1 MPDRYQ
7 QLANTPLGK
16 LVTQQV
22 GLPAP
27 SVLERYRPGQPVI
40 SGPVLLGAPA
50 GSGEAGS
57 AGAGSGGPRLAGAI
71 AATLKAIDA
80 EVATPMDEPVR
91 TAVAG
96 ADLAAAIFN
105 PDAAPPE
112 QRFKGVLLDASGLR
126 TVEELALAY
135 EFLHAAARRVRSSGR
150 IVVLGTP
157 PAHAGGPDEAVAQ
170 RALEGLMRSLGKEAR
185 RGATA
190 QLVYVEPGA
199 EDQLEST
206 LRFLLSPRSAYVSGQ
221 VIRIGERV
229 AGEGGADIDWGAPL
243 DGKVA
248 LVTGAARGIGAAIA
262 EVLARDGAF
271 VVGLDVEPMAAE
283 LTTVTRAVGG
293 SAMTADV
300 TDPGAPAAIAER
312 LLAEHEGVDI
322 VVHNAGVTRDR
333 TIGRMTPQQWSMV
346 LAINLAAPQRITAEL
361 IERKAIRRNGR
372 VVCLS
377 SMNGIAGAAGQTN
390 YATSKAGLIGFV
402 EAQAPALA
410 KKGISVNAVAP
421 GFIETPMTAAMPF
434 GPREAGRR
442 MNSLAQG
449 GLPVDV
455 AETIAW
461 LAWPASAGV
470 TGNVVRVCGQSLIGA

>member
-40 SGPVLLGAPA
+40 SGPVLLGAP
-50 GSGEAGS
+50 G
-57 AGAGSGGPRLAGAI
+57 GAEGPRLAGAI

-96 ADLAAAIFN
+96 ADLAATIFN

-112 QRFKGVLLDASGLR
+112 QRFKGVVLDASGLR
-126 TVEELALAY
+126 TVEDLALAY
-135 EFLHAAARRVRSSGR
+135 EFLHPAARRVRSSGR

-170 RALEGLMRSLGKEAR
+170 RALEGLVRSLGKEAR
-185 RGATA
+185 RGVTA

-221 VIRIGERV
+221 VIGVGPRV
-229 AGEGGADIDWGAPL
+229 AIGPRPPKVDWGSPL
-243 DGKVA
+243 AGKVA

-283 LTTVTRAVGG
+283 LTTVTRALGG

-300 TDPGAPAAIAER
+300 TDPGAPADIAER
-312 LLAEHEGVDI
+312 LLAEHGGVDI

-333 TIGRMTPQQWSMV
+333 TIGRMTPQQWSTV
-346 LAINLAAPQRITAEL
+346 LAINLVAPQRITAEL
-361 IERKAIRRNGR
+361 VERKAIRRNGR

-449 GLPVDV
+449 GLPIDV
-455 AETIAW
+455 AETISW

>member
-7 QLANTPLGK
+7 QLVNTPIGK
-16 LVTQQV
+16 LLTKQA

-27 SVLERYRPGQPVI
+27 PILERYRAGQPVI
-40 SGPVLLGAPA
+40 SGTVLLGAPQV
-50 GSGEAGS
+50 SQP
-57 AGAGSGGPRLAGAI
+57 PRLA
-71 AATLKAIDA
+71 AAVAETLRDVRAQVQTA
-80 EVATPMDEPVR
+80 MDEPLR
-91 TAVAG
+91 EIVAQAG
-96 ADLAAAIFN
+96 LAAAIFN
-105 PDAAPPE
+105 PDAAAE
-112 QRFKGVLLDASGLR
+112 QLRFKALVFDATGLR
-126 TVEELALAY
+126 SAEDLLAAY
-135 EFLHAAARRVRSSGR
+135 EFFRAAARRVSPSGR

-157 PAHAGGPDEAVAQ
+157 PPAAGDAQAAVAQ
-170 RALEGLMRSLGKEAR
+170 QALEGLVRSLGKEAR

-190 QLVYVEPGA
+190 QLVYVAPGA
-199 EDQLEST
+199 EDQLDST

-221 VIRIGERV
+221 VIEVGERV
-229 AGEGGADIDWGAPL
+229 AAPGKVDWASPL
-243 DGKVA
+243 NGKVA

-271 VVGLDVEPMAAE
+271 VVGLDVEPMAADLE
-283 LTTVTRAVGG
+283 RVTRAIGG

-300 TDPGAPAAIAER
+300 TADEAPAQIAER
-312 LLAEHEGVDI
+312 LLAEHDGVDVI
-322 VVHNAGVTRDR
+322 VHNAGVTRDK
-333 TIGRMTPQQWSMV
+333 TIGRMTESQWSTV
-346 LAINLAAPQRITAEL
+346 LAINLIAPQRITAEL
-361 IERKAIRRNGR
+361 LERKAIRRNGR

-390 YATSKAGLIGFV
+390 YAASKAGLIGFV
-402 EAQAPALA
+402 DAQAPVLA
-410 KKGISVNAVAP
+410 KRAITINAVAP

-442 MNSLAQG
+442 MNSLSQG

>member
-7 QLANTPLGK
+7 QLVNTPLGK
-16 LVTQQV
+16 LVTRQV

-27 SVLERYRPGQPVI
+27 PILERYRPGGPVI
-40 SGPVLLGAPA
+40 EGAVLLGAP
-50 GSGEAGS
+50 GE
-57 AGAGSGGPRLAGAI
+57 PRLAGAV
-71 AATLKAIDA
+71 AAALSAAGA
-80 EVATPMDEPVR
+80 ETSTPMEEPVR
-91 TAVAG
+91 TAAAQAG
-96 ADLAAAIFN
+96 LRAAIFN
-105 PDAAPPE
+105 PDAATPG
-112 QRFKGVLLDASGLR
+112 QRFKALVLDASGLR
-126 TVEELALAY
+126 RAEDLEHAY
-135 EFLHAAARRVRSSGR
+135 AFFHDSARRLRSSGR

-157 PAHAGGPDEAVAQ
+157 PGAAGAPEEAVAQ
-170 RALEGLMRSLGKEAR
+170 RALEGLVRSLGKEAR

-221 VIRIGERV
+221 VISVGPRV
-229 AGEGGADIDWGAPL
+229 ADEGATDIDWAAPL
-243 DGKVA
+243 QGKVA

-271 VVGLDVEPMAAE
+271 VVGLDVEPMASE
-283 LTTVTRAVGG
+283 LQAVTRSLGG

-300 TDPGAPAAIAER
+300 TADDAPAQIAEQ
-312 LLAEHEGVDI
+312 LLSEHEGVDI
-322 VVHNAGVTRDR
+322 VVHNAGVTRDK
-333 TIGRMTPQQWSMV
+333 TIGRMTGAQWSTVMD
-346 LAINLAAPQRITAEL
+346 INLIAPQRITAEL
-361 IERKAIRRNGR
+361 LERKAIRRNGR
-372 VVCLS
+372 VICLS

-402 EAQAPALA
+402 EANASALA
-410 KKGISVNAVAP
+410 TQGVSVNAVAP
-421 GFIETPMTAAMPF
+421 GFIETPMTASMPF

-442 MNSLAQG
+442 MNSLSQG
-449 GLPVDV
+449 GLPIDV

>member
-40 SGPVLLGAPA
+40 SGPVLLGAP
-50 GSGEAGS
+50 GE
-57 AGAGSGGPRLAGAI
+57 PRLAPAI

-96 ADLAAAIFN
+96 ADLAATIFN

-112 QRFKGVLLDASGLR
+112 QRFKGVVLDASGLR
-126 TVEELALAY
+126 TVEDLALAY
-135 EFLHAAARRVRSSGR
+135 EFLHPAARRVRSSGR

-170 RALEGLMRSLGKEAR
+170 RALEGLVRSLGKEAR

-221 VIRIGERV
+221 VIGVGPRV
-229 AGEGGADIDWGAPL
+229 AIGPRPPQLNWGSPL

-248 LVTGAARGIGAAIA
+248 LVTGAAQGIGAAIA

-271 VVGLDVEPMAAE
+271 VVGLDVEPMTTE
-283 LTTVTRAVGG
+283 LTTVTRALGG

-300 TDPGAPAAIAER
+300 TDPSAPAGIAER
-312 LLAEHEGVDI
+312 LLAEHGGVDI

-333 TIGRMTPQQWSMV
+333 TIGRMTPQQWSTV
-346 LAINLAAPQRITAEL
+346 LAINLVAPQRITAEL
-361 IERKAIRRNGR
+361 VKRKAIRRNGR

-449 GLPVDV
+449 GLPIDV
-455 AETIAW
+455 AETISW

>member
-7 QLANTPLGK
+7 QLTNTPLGK
-16 LVTQQV
+16 LVTRQI

-27 SVLERYRPGQPVI
+27 PILDRYRPGQPVI

-50 GSGEAGS
+50 QA
-57 AGAGSGGPRLAGAI
+57 RLARSVAG
-71 AATLKAIDA
+71 TLAAIDA
-80 EVATPMDEPVR
+80 EVLTEMDEPVR
-91 TAVAG
+91 SAVAEAG
-96 ADLAAAIFN
+96 LAAAIFN
-105 PDAAPPE
+105 ADAAPAE
-112 QRFKGVLLDASGLR
+112 QRFKALVLDASGLR
-126 TVEELALAY
+126 TAEDLTAAY
-135 EFLHAAARRVRSSGR
+135 AFFHDTARRVGPSGR

-157 PAHAGGPDEAVAQ
+157 PRAATDPEEAVAQ
-170 RALEGLMRSLGKEAR
+170 RALEGLVRSLGKEAR

-221 VIRIGERV
+221 VITVGPRV
-229 AGEGGADIDWGAPL
+229 AAPGKVDWVSPL
-243 DGKVA
+243 NGKVA

-262 EVLARDGAF
+262 EVLCRDGAF
-271 VVGLDVEPMAAE
+271 VVGLDIEPMAGE
-283 LTTVTRAVGG
+283 LTTVTRALGG
-293 SAMTADV
+293 GAITADV
-300 TDPGAPAAIAER
+300 TDPGAPAQIAER

-322 VVHNAGVTRDR
+322 VVHNAGVTRDK
-333 TIGRMTPQQWSMV
+333 TIGRMTRQQWSTV
-346 LAINLAAPQRITAEL
+346 LEINLIAPQRITAEL
-361 IERKAIRRNGR
+361 VERKAIRRNGR
-372 VVCLS
+372 VICLS

-410 KKGISVNAVAP
+410 KKGISLNAVAP
-421 GFIETPMTAAMPF
+421 GFIETPMTATMPF
-434 GPREAGRR
+434 GSREAGRR
-442 MNSLAQG
+442 MNSLSQG
-449 GLPVDV
+449 GLPIDV

-461 LAWPASAGV
+461 FAWPASAGV